1 MFWEVFHSHGCV
13 ITIRSSSSHLS
24 GIQEEKLIFSLEQTE
39 DLKPVKEE
47 KKGPQEVEEEEEEQE
62 EIELEEVME
71 TVCHADETVV
81 QAATLQVLPS
91 EEKPP
96 EVDVVQIFTQ
106 APEGPPL
113 VSLYDQL
120 KEEPEALTLLAP
132 AAGDTFIS
140 LDFSCPG
147 QSHASSNQNGPS
159 TPITQNTSTLHRVL
173 K

>member
-1 MFWEVFHSHGCV
+1 M
-13 ITIRSSSSHLS
+13 
-24 GIQEEKLIFSLEQTE
+24 
-39 DLKPVKEE
+39 KEE
-47 KKGPQEVEEEEEEQE
+47 KKGPQGVEEEEQQKQEEQE
-62 EIELEEVME
+62 EVVVE
-71 TVCHADETVV
+71 TVCQAEESVF
-81 QAATLQVLPS
+81 QAAPLQELPS
-91 EEKPP
+91 EEKAP

-147 QSHASSNQNGPS
+147 QSHASS
-159 TPITQNTSTLHRVL
+159 TQC
-173 K
+173 

>member
-1 MFWEVFHSHGCV
+1 MLVNLPKPCLFCPILIVFGALPFPRLWYNQLDLLSLHHSGV
-13 ITIRSSSSHLS
+13 
-24 GIQEEKLIFSLEQTE
+24 QEEKLIFSLEQTE
-39 DLKPVKEE
+39 DVKPVKEE
-47 KKGPQEVEEEEEEQE
+47 KKGPQGVEEEEQQKQEEQE
-62 EIELEEVME
+62 EVVVE
-71 TVCHADETVV
+71 TVCQAEETVF
-81 QAATLQVLPS
+81 QAASLQELPS
-91 EEKPP
+91 EEKAP

-147 QSHASSNQNGPS
+147 QSHASS
-159 TPITQNTSTLHRVL
+159 TQC
-173 K
+173 

>member
-1 MFWEVFHSHGCV
+1 M
-13 ITIRSSSSHLS
+13 
-24 GIQEEKLIFSLEQTE
+24 
-39 DLKPVKEE
+39 KEE
-47 KKGPQEVEEEEEEQE
+47 KKGPQGVEEEEQQKQAEQE
-62 EIELEEVME
+62 VVVE
-71 TVCHADETVV
+71 TVCQAEETMF
-81 QAATLQVLPS
+81 QAASLQELPS
-91 EEKPP
+91 EEKAP

-147 QSHASSNQNGPS
+147 QSHAPS
-159 TPITQNTSTLHRVL
+159 TQC
-173 K
+173 